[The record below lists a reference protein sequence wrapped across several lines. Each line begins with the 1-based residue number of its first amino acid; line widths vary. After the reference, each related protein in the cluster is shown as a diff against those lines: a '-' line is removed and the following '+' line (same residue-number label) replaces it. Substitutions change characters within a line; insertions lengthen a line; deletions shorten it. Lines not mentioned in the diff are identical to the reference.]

1 MGNITETSTFE
12 EKMME
17 EYTNGINHFSE
28 KYIKVKDKVSKL
40 HLKIIQMQ
48 FEGKK
53 TQLHQDEVSGSD
65 LINKG
70 WLEALNFFENEL
82 KNIQETS

>member
-1 MGNITETSTFE
+1 
-12 EKMME
+12 
-17 EYTNGINHFSE
+17 
-28 KYIKVKDKVSKL
+28 
-40 HLKIIQMQ
+40 MQ

>member
-1 MGNITETSTFE
+1 
-12 EKMME
+12 
-17 EYTNGINHFSE
+17 
-28 KYIKVKDKVSKL
+28 
-40 HLKIIQMQ
+40 MQ

-53 TQLHQDEVSGSD
+53 TQLHQDEVSGAD